1 MTSKNRIDL
10 VDSLKNMQKILT
22 NRPQYKEMLAEVQ
35 MMRFKIKPIM
45 GNITE
50 INLQDLQLIEIL
62 WSLGKLEEFFKRD
75 YDRIPVKQRG
85 SFLRIF
91 DSIRGQLQ
99 ENLGQLNIRQN
110 NPQSTSRLIEMEI
123 VKEIPHK
130 KQIN

>member
-10 VDSLKNMQKILT
+10 VDSLKNMQRILD

-35 MMRFKIKPIM
+35 MMRFKIKPIF

-50 INLQDLQLIEIL
+50 INLQDLHLIETL
-62 WSLGKLEEFFKRD
+62 WSLGKLEEFFNRD

-91 DSIRGQLQ
+91 DAIKGRLQ
-99 ENLGQLNIRQN
+99 EKLNKIDIRQN
-110 NPQSTSRLIEMEI
+110 NPQSTSPLVEMEI
-123 VKEIPHK
+123 VKENPLK
-130 KQIN
+130 RQIN